1 MKTCH
6 HLLQSALIVVL
17 GVITSSATA
26 DSVNPGPQPT
36 LAAGAS
42 QAYLTVNGKAIP
54 KTRADALAASMPQPR
69 GPQDAEAMRRALGDE
84 LVRRELAAQE
94 AVKRGLD
101 SRPDVRAQIDL
112 TVQAVLVS
120 AYLADYA
127 REHPVGD
134 EVLRR
139 EYEGIRSTLGNREY
153 KARHILTSTEA
164 EANAI
169 IEKLGRGAK
178 FNELALQ
185 SKDRSTKDQGG
196 DLGWVNAA
204 TYVRPF
210 AEAIMKLQKGA
221 RTLKPVQSEFGW
233 HVIQLD
239 DVRELKVPTLAEV
252 KPQLTQRLQQQIIDR
267 HFTEL
272 RAKARIE

>member
-1 MKTCH
+1 MTRPR
-6 HLLQSALIVVL
+6 LLQISLYLVFGA
-17 GVITSSATA
+17 TSVCAMA
-26 DSVNPGPQPT
+26 DNANPGQNPNPAPGGSPT
-36 LAAGAS
+36 
-42 QAYLTVNGKAIP
+42 YITVNGKPIP
-54 KTRADALAASMPQPR
+54 KARADALASTMPQPR

-94 AVKRGLD
+94 AAKRGLD
-101 SRPDVRAQIDL
+101 NRPDVRAQIDL
-112 TVQAVLVS
+112 AIQAVLVN
-120 AYLADYA
+120 AYLSDYA

-134 EVLRR
+134 DAIRR

-153 KARHILTSTEA
+153 KVRHILTATEA
-164 EANAI
+164 EANAV

-185 SKDRSTKDQGG
+185 SKDRSSKDLGG

-210 AEAIMKLQKGA
+210 AEAMVKLQKGA
-221 RTLKPVQSEFGW
+221 RTMKPVQSEFGW

-252 KPQLTQRLQQQIIDR
+252 KPQLMQRLQQQIVDR
-267 HFTEL
+267 HFAEL

>member
-1 MKTCH
+1 MMNCRRFVLTS
-6 HLLQSALIVVL
+6 LLLVPGAMAAHAAD
-17 GVITSSATA
+17 GVSPGLSPIPAP
-26 DSVNPGPQPT
+26 SV
-36 LAAGAS
+36 S
-42 QAYLTVNGKAIP
+42 QTYITVNGKAIP
-54 KTRADALAASMPQPR
+54 KARADALAGMMPQAR

-94 AVKRGLD
+94 AAKRGLD

-112 TVQAVLVS
+112 AVQTVLIG
-120 AYLADYA
+120 AYLADYV
-127 REHPVGD
+127 REHPVGED
-134 EVLRR
+134 AIRR
-139 EYEGIRSTLGNREY
+139 EYEGIRATLGNREY
-153 KARHILTSTEA
+153 KVRHILTATEA
-164 EANAI
+164 DANAI

-185 SKDRSTKDQGG
+185 SKDRATKDLGG
-196 DLGWVNAA
+196 DLGWINAA

-210 AEAIMKLQKGA
+210 AETLVKLQKGA

-239 DVRELKVPTLAEV
+239 DVRELKLPTLTEV
-252 KPQLTQRLQQQIIDR
+252 KPQLTQRLQQQIVDR
-267 HFTEL
+267 HFSEL